1 MIDGV
6 LSKLT
11 PVQTKTL
18 KQELASRYNID
29 PESKELWYEENITV
43 LAELMKRGEITFTK
57 SLGEGLAGL
66 VPAFKKLLP
75 NIEVDAET
83 GKGIFEMLKA
93 QDLSRVN
100 ITETETKDK
109 SKV

>member
-1 MIDGV
+1 MTAEGIEMIDGV

-18 KQELASRYNID
+18 TEELVSRYNID

-66 VPAFKKLLP
+66 VPAFKSYYL
-75 NIEVDAET
+75 I
-83 GKGIFEMLKA
+83 
-93 QDLSRVN
+93 
-100 ITETETKDK
+100 
-109 SKV
+109 